1 MIIDIILDR
10 REGAINYVPATHLK
24 AIYDY
29 ATFFH
34 MNNLAAAVDGGTE
47 DDVKAALM
55 DYVIS
60 GGCNP
65 DIHHHNFLDLC
76 LFIKAVRWTEETE
89 ETEETEKTEEDAPT
103 AAAVAADKLAIIR
116 KVATRLRRKIKK
128 DRLAI
133 VHDRRLGDINY
144 LEAVEALTC
153 GPLGTEDP
161 EPTEI
166 LLSVTYGA
174 GLPAEKAEA
183 IEDALRAAVKALPF
197 PAEDIFRGTG
207 DGTREYTALFTL

>member
-29 ATFFH
+29 ATDAG
-34 MNNLAAAVDGGTE
+34 MTELATAVDGGTE

-55 DYVIS
+55 CYISTCGYPLELLDYIA
-60 GGCNP
+60 
-65 DIHHHNFLDLC
+65 
-76 LFIKAVRWTEETE
+76 KVRWTD
-89 ETEETEKTEEDAPT
+89 DAP
-103 AAAVAADKLAIIR
+103 APQDMADKLAIIR
-116 KVATRLRRKIKK
+116 KVATRLRRNIKR

-197 PAEDIFRGTG
+197 SPDDIFRGTG
-207 DGTREYTALFTL
+207 DGTKEYTALFTLQR

>member
-10 REGAINYVPATHLK
+10 REGAINYDAATHLK

-76 LFIKAVRWTEETE
+76 LFIKAVRWTE
-89 ETEETEKTEEDAPT
+89 K
-103 AAAVAADKLAIIR
+103 
-116 KVATRLRRKIKK
+116 
-128 DRLAI
+128 
-133 VHDRRLGDINY
+133 
-144 LEAVEALTC
+144 
-153 GPLGTEDP
+153 
-161 EPTEI
+161 TEI
-166 LLSVTYGA
+166 LLSVTYGT
-174 GLPAEKAEA
+174 GLPAAQAEA
-183 IEDALRAAVKALPF
+183 IEDALISAVKALPF
-197 PAEDIFRGTG
+197 SPDDIFRGTG
-207 DGTREYTALFTL
+207 DGTREYTALFTI

>member
-10 REGAINYVPATHLK
+10 KDGAISYDASKHLK

-29 ATFFH
+29 ATDAG
-34 MNNLAAAVDGGTE
+34 MTELATAVDGGTE

-55 DYVIS
+55 CYISTCGYLLELLDYIARV
-60 GGCNP
+60 
-65 DIHHHNFLDLC
+65 H
-76 LFIKAVRWTEETE
+76 WTD
-89 ETEETEKTEEDAPT
+89 DAP
-103 AAAVAADKLAIIR
+103 APQDMADKLAIIR

-166 LLSVTYGA
+166 LLSITYGA

-197 PAEDIFRGTG
+197 SPDDIFRGTG
-207 DGTREYTALFTL
+207 DGTREYTALFTLQR

>member
-10 REGAINYVPATHLK
+10 REGAINYDASKHLK

-29 ATFFH
+29 ATDAG
-34 MNNLAAAVDGGTE
+34 MTELATAVDGGTE

-55 DYVIS
+55 CYISTCGYPLELLDYIAS
-60 GGCNP
+60 M
-65 DIHHHNFLDLC
+65 
-76 LFIKAVRWTEETE
+76 RWTD
-89 ETEETEKTEEDAPT
+89 DAP
-103 AAAVAADKLAIIR
+103 AAVAADKLAIIR

-197 PAEDIFRGTG
+197 PADDIFRGTG

>member
-10 REGAINYVPATHLK
+10 REGAISYDAATHLK

-34 MNNLAAAVDGGTE
+34 MDNLAAAVDGGTE

-55 DYVIS
+55 DYVIN

-65 DIHHHNFLDLC
+65 DIHHRNFFDLC
-76 LFIKAVRWTEETE
+76 LFIKTVRWTEETE
-89 ETEETEKTEEDAPT
+89 ETEETEDDAPT
-103 AAAVAADKLAIIR
+103 GESLADKLAIIR
-116 KVATRLRRKIKK
+116 KVATRLRRKIKHE
-128 DRLAI
+128 RLAI
-133 VHDRRLGDINY
+133 VHDRRLGDVNY
-144 LEAVEALTC
+144 LDAVEALTC
-153 GPLGTEDP
+153 GELGTEDP

-166 LLSVTYGA
+166 LLFVTYGA

-183 IEDALRAAVKALPF
+183 IEDALRDAVKALPF
-197 PAEDIFRGTG
+197 PADDIFRGTG
-207 DGTREYTALFTL
+207 DGTKEYTALFTL

>member
-10 REGAINYVPATHLK
+10 REGAISYDAATHLK

-34 MNNLAAAVDGGTE
+34 MDDLAAAVDSGNE

-55 DYVIS
+55 NYVIS

-65 DIHHHNFLDLC
+65 DIHRHNFLDLC

-89 ETEETEKTEEDAPT
+89 DDAP
-103 AAAVAADKLAIIR
+103 AATAADKLAIIR
-116 KVATRLRRKIKK
+116 KVATRLRRNIKR

-153 GPLGTEDP
+153 GELGTEDP
-161 EPTEI
+161 NPTEI

-174 GLPAEKAEA
+174 GLPAEKADT
-183 IEDALRAAVKALPF
+183 IEDALRDAVKALPF
-197 PAEDIFRGTG
+197 PADDIFRGTG
-207 DGTREYTALFTL
+207 NGTKEYTALFTL

>member
-10 REGAINYVPATHLK
+10 KDGAIKYTAATHLK

-29 ATFFH
+29 ATDAG
-34 MNNLAAAVDGGTE
+34 MTELATAVDGGTE

-55 DYVIS
+55 RYITVCGYPSALLDYIAS
-60 GGCNP
+60 M
-65 DIHHHNFLDLC
+65 
-76 LFIKAVRWTEETE
+76 RWTD
-89 ETEETEKTEEDAPT
+89 DAT
-103 AAAVAADKLAIIR
+103 AVAAEKLALVR

-133 VHDRRLGDINY
+133 VHDRRLGNVDY

-166 LLSVTYGA
+166 LLSVTYGT

-197 PAEDIFRGTG
+197 PADDIFRGTG
-207 DGTREYTALFTL
+207 DGTREYTALFTLQR

>member
-1 MIIDIILDR
+1 MIIDVILDR
-10 REGAINYVPATHLK
+10 REGAINYDASKHLK

-29 ATFFH
+29 ATDAG
-34 MNNLAAAVDGGTE
+34 MTELATAVDGGTE

-55 DYVIS
+55 CYISTCGYPLELLDYI
-60 GGCNP
+60 
-65 DIHHHNFLDLC
+65 
-76 LFIKAVRWTEETE
+76 ARVRWTD
-89 ETEETEKTEEDAPT
+89 DAP
-103 AAAVAADKLAIIR
+103 AGESIADKLAIIR
-116 KVATRLRRKIKK
+116 KVATRLRRKIKR
-128 DRLAI
+128 DRLAV
-133 VHDRRLGDINY
+133 VHDRRLGNVDY

-166 LLSVTYGA
+166 LLSVTYGT

-183 IEDALRAAVKALPF
+183 IEDALRNAVKALPF
-197 PAEDIFRGTG
+197 PADDIFRGTG

>member
-10 REGAINYVPATHLK
+10 RDGAIDYTAATHLK

-29 ATFFH
+29 ATDAH
-34 MNNLAAAVDGGTE
+34 MSELATAVDSGNE

-55 DYVIS
+55 CYIS
-60 GGCNP
+60 TCGYP
-65 DIHHHNFLDLC
+65 LDL
-76 LFIKAVRWTEETE
+76 LDYIARVRWTD
-89 ETEETEKTEEDAPT
+89 DAP
-103 AAAVAADKLAIIR
+103 AGESIADKLAIIR

-166 LLSVTYGA
+166 LLSVTYGT

-197 PAEDIFRGTG
+197 PADDIFRGTG

>member
-10 REGAINYVPATHLK
+10 REGAINYDAATHLK

-89 ETEETEKTEEDAPT
+89 ETEETEDDAP
-103 AAAVAADKLAIIR
+103 AATAADKLAIIR
-116 KVATRLRRKIKK
+116 KVATRLRRNIKR

-133 VHDRRLGDINY
+133 VHDRRLGNVDY
-144 LEAVEALTC
+144 LDAVEALTC
-153 GPLGTEDP
+153 GELGTEDP
-161 EPTEI
+161 NPTEI

-174 GLPAEKAEA
+174 GLPAEKADA
-183 IEDALRAAVKALPF
+183 IEDVLLAAVKALPF
-197 PAEDIFRGTG
+197 PADDIFRGTG

>member
-34 MNNLAAAVDGGTE
+34 MNNLAAAV
-47 DDVKAALM
+47 
-55 DYVIS
+55 
-60 GGCNP
+60 
-65 DIHHHNFLDLC
+65 
-76 LFIKAVRWTEETE
+76 
-89 ETEETEKTEEDAPT
+89 
-103 AAAVAADKLAIIR
+103 AADKLAIIR

-133 VHDRRLGDINY
+133 VHDRRLGNVDY

-197 PAEDIFRGTG
+197 PADDIFRGTG

>member
-1 MIIDIILDR
+1 
-10 REGAINYVPATHLK
+10 
-24 AIYDY
+24 
-29 ATFFH
+29 
-34 MNNLAAAVDGGTE
+34 
-47 DDVKAALM
+47 M

-89 ETEETEKTEEDAPT
+89 ETEKTEDDAP
-103 AAAVAADKLAIIR
+103 AVAAEKLAIIR

-133 VHDRRLGDINY
+133 VHDRRLGNVDY
-144 LEAVEALTC
+144 LAAVEALTC

-183 IEDALRAAVKALPF
+183 IEDALLAAVKALSS
-197 PAEDIFRGTG
+197 PADDIFRGTG

>member
-10 REGAINYVPATHLK
+10 KDGAISYDASKHLK

-29 ATFFH
+29 ATDAG
-34 MNNLAAAVDGGTE
+34 MTELATAVDGGTE

-55 DYVIS
+55 CYISTCGYPLELLDYIARV
-60 GGCNP
+60 
-65 DIHHHNFLDLC
+65 H
-76 LFIKAVRWTEETE
+76 WTD
-89 ETEETEKTEEDAPT
+89 DAP
-103 AAAVAADKLAIIR
+103 APQDMADKLAIIR

-133 VHDRRLGDINY
+133 VHDRRLGNVDY

-166 LLSVTYGA
+166 LLSITYGA

-197 PAEDIFRGTG
+197 SPDDIFRGTG
-207 DGTREYTALFTL
+207 DGTREYTALFTI

>member
-34 MNNLAAAVDGGTE
+34 MNNLAT
-47 DDVKAALM
+47 
-55 DYVIS
+55 
-60 GGCNP
+60 
-65 DIHHHNFLDLC
+65 
-76 LFIKAVRWTEETE
+76 
-89 ETEETEKTEEDAPT
+89 
-103 AAAVAADKLAIIR
+103 AVAAEKLAIIR

-133 VHDRRLGDINY
+133 VHDRRLGNVDY

-166 LLSVTYGA
+166 LLSVTYGT

-197 PAEDIFRGTG
+197 PADDIFRGTG
-207 DGTREYTALFTL
+207 DGTREYTALFTLQR

>member
-10 REGAINYVPATHLK
+10 KDGAISYDASKHLK

-29 ATFFH
+29 ATDAG
-34 MNNLAAAVDGGTE
+34 MTELATAVDGGTE

-55 DYVIS
+55 RYIKVCGYPVALLDYIAS
-60 GGCNP
+60 
-65 DIHHHNFLDLC
+65 
-76 LFIKAVRWTEETE
+76 VRWTS
-89 ETEETEKTEEDAPT
+89 EDDAT
-103 AAAVAADKLAIIR
+103 AVAAEKLALVR

-133 VHDRRLGDINY
+133 VHDRRLGDVNY
-144 LEAVEALTC
+144 LDSVDALTC

-166 LLSVTYGA
+166 LLSVTYGC

-183 IEDALRAAVKALPF
+183 IEDALISAVKALPS
-197 PAEDIFRGTG
+197 PADDIFRGTG
-207 DGTREYTALFTL
+207 DGTREYTALFIL

>member
-10 REGAINYVPATHLK
+10 KDGAISYDASKHLK

-29 ATFFH
+29 ATDAG
-34 MNNLAAAVDGGTE
+34 MTELATAVDGGTE

-55 DYVIS
+55 RYITVCGYPLELLDYI
-60 GGCNP
+60 
-65 DIHHHNFLDLC
+65 
-76 LFIKAVRWTEETE
+76 ARVRWTD
-89 ETEETEKTEEDAPT
+89 DAPAPQDMT
-103 AAAVAADKLAIIR
+103 DKLAIIR

-133 VHDRRLGDINY
+133 VHDRRLGNVDY

-183 IEDALRAAVKALPF
+183 IEDALRDAVNALSFSPD
-197 PAEDIFRGTG
+197 DIFRGTG
-207 DGTREYTALFTL
+207 DGTREYTALFTLQR

>member
-10 REGAINYVPATHLK
+10 REGAINYNASKHLK

-29 ATFFH
+29 ATDAG
-34 MNNLAAAVDGGTE
+34 MTELATAVDGGTE

-55 DYVIS
+55 CYISTCGYPLELLDYIARV
-60 GGCNP
+60 
-65 DIHHHNFLDLC
+65 H
-76 LFIKAVRWTEETE
+76 WTD
-89 ETEETEKTEEDAPT
+89 DAP
-103 AAAVAADKLAIIR
+103 APQDMADKLAIIR

-166 LLSVTYGA
+166 LLSITYGA

-197 PAEDIFRGTG
+197 SPDDIFRGTG
-207 DGTREYTALFTL
+207 DGTREYTALFTI

>member
-10 REGAINYVPATHLK
+10 KDGAISYDASKHLK

-29 ATFFH
+29 ATDAG
-34 MNNLAAAVDGGTE
+34 MTELATAVDGGTE

-55 DYVIS
+55 CYISTCGYPLELLDYIARV
-60 GGCNP
+60 
-65 DIHHHNFLDLC
+65 H
-76 LFIKAVRWTEETE
+76 WTD
-89 ETEETEKTEEDAPT
+89 DAPT
-103 AAAVAADKLAIIR
+103 PQDMADKLAIIR

-166 LLSVTYGA
+166 LLSITYGA

-197 PAEDIFRGTG
+197 SPDDIFRGTG
-207 DGTREYTALFTL
+207 DGTREYTALFTLQR

>member
-29 ATFFH
+29 ATDAG
-34 MNNLAAAVDGGTE
+34 MTELATAVDSGNE

-89 ETEETEKTEEDAPT
+89 ETEKTEDDAPT

-133 VHDRRLGDINY
+133 VHDRRLGNVDY

-174 GLPAEKAEA
+174 GLPAEKADA
-183 IEDALRAAVKALPF
+183 IEDALLAAVKALPF
-197 PAEDIFRGTG
+197 PADDIFRGTG
-207 DGTREYTALFTL
+207 DGTREYTALFTLQR

>member
-24 AIYDY
+24 AIHDY

-34 MNNLAAAVDGGTE
+34 MNNLAAA
-47 DDVKAALM
+47 A
-55 DYVIS
+55 
-60 GGCNP
+60 
-65 DIHHHNFLDLC
+65 
-76 LFIKAVRWTEETE
+76 
-89 ETEETEKTEEDAPT
+89 
-103 AAAVAADKLAIIR
+103 AADKLAIIR

-133 VHDRRLGDINY
+133 VHDRRLGNVDY

-153 GPLGTEDP
+153 GELGTEDP
-161 EPTEI
+161 NPTEI

-174 GLPAEKAEA
+174 GLPAEKADA
-183 IEDALRAAVKALPF
+183 IEDALRDAVNALPF
-197 PAEDIFRGTG
+197 PADDIFRGTG
-207 DGTREYTALFTL
+207 DGTKEYTALFTL

>member
-10 REGAINYVPATHLK
+10 REGAISYDAATHLK
-24 AIYDY
+24 AIYDA

-34 MNNLAAAVDGGTE
+34 MDNLAAAVDGGTE

-76 LFIKAVRWTEETE
+76 LFIKTVRWTEETE
-89 ETEETEKTEEDAPT
+89 ETEDDAPT
-103 AAAVAADKLAIIR
+103 GESLADKLAIIR
-116 KVATRLRRKIKK
+116 KVAARLRRNIKRN
-128 DRLAI
+128 RLAI
-133 VHDRRLGDINY
+133 VHNRRLGDVNY
-144 LEAVEALTC
+144 LDAVEALTC
-153 GPLGTEDP
+153 GELGTEDP
-161 EPTEI
+161 NPTEI

-174 GLPAEKAEA
+174 GLPAEKADA
-183 IEDALRAAVKALPF
+183 IEDALRDAVNALPF
-197 PAEDIFRGTG
+197 PADDIFRGTG
-207 DGTREYTALFTL
+207 DGTKEYTALFTL

>member
-34 MNNLAAAVDGGTE
+34 MDNLAAAVDGGTE

-89 ETEETEKTEEDAPT
+89 ETENDAP
-103 AAAVAADKLAIIR
+103 APQDMADKLAIIR

-133 VHDRRLGDINY
+133 VHDRRLGNVDY

-166 LLSVTYGA
+166 LLSVTYGT

-183 IEDALRAAVKALPF
+183 IEDALLSSVKALPF
-197 PAEDIFRGTG
+197 PADDIFRGTG